1 MNRREFLM
9 WVGIGGV
16 ASYLPVALAACSP
29 KSTESEST
37 AIPANADGFQTV
49 GTLAE
54 LDQKGQILNKNFSA
68 STVLVIRDPAN
79 PNQVIAVNPICTHA
93 GCTVDWKKDKK
104 DFVCPCH
111 DSKFAP
117 DGKVLKGPAKKPLPT
132 YTAKIEGNSILVKPI

>member
-29 KSTESEST
+29 KSTESKST
-37 AIPANADGFQTV
+37 TSSANADGFQPI

-54 LDQKGQILNKNFSA
+54 LDQKGQILNKDFSKG
-68 STVLVIRDPAN
+68 TVLVIRDPAN
-79 PNQVIAVNPICTHA
+79 PNQVLAVNPICTHA
-93 GCTVDWKKDKK
+93 GCTVDWEKDKQ
-104 DFVCPCH
+104 DFFCPCH

-117 DGKVLKGPAKKPLPT
+117 DGKVLQGPANKPLPT
-132 YTAKIEGNSILVKPI
+132 YTAKIEGNSILVKPG

>member
-29 KSTESEST
+29 KSTESKST
-37 AIPANADGFQTV
+37 VSSANTDGFQPV
-49 GTLAE
+49 GTVAE

-68 STVLVIRDPAN
+68 GTVLVIRDPAN
-79 PNQVIAVNPICTHA
+79 PNQVLAVNPICTHA
-93 GCTVDWKKDKK
+93 GCTVDWEKDKK
-104 DFVCPCH
+104 DFLCPCH

-132 YTAKIEGNSILVKPI
+132 YTAKIEGNSILVKPS